1 MSPGQVLGVA
11 IEIPSPWAEQLRA
24 ARLGYGDPE
33 AEAVPPHITLL
44 PPTTIDDAVRGEVL
58 EHLTEVA
65 SRNSD
70 FTVLLRGTGT
80 FRPVSPVVFVVVAQG
95 ISECE
100 QLERDI
106 RSGPL
111 ERPLGFPYHPHV
123 TVAHDVADSELDRAF
138 GDLAHFSAEFT
149 VDAFRLYSHVGGR
162 WVPDRDLSLR
172 G

>member
-11 IEIPSPWAEQLRA
+11 IEVPSPWAEQLRA
-24 ARLGYGDPE
+24 ARQSYGDPE
-33 AEAVPPHITLL
+33 AQAVPPHITLL
-44 PPTTIDDAVRGEVL
+44 PPTTIDDAVRDEVL

-65 SRNSD
+65 AQTSA
-70 FTVLLRGTGT
+70 FTVLLRGAGT

-100 QLERDI
+100 QLERRV

-111 ERPLGFPYHPHV
+111 ERPVGFPYHPHV
-123 TVAHDVADSELDRAF
+123 TVAHDVAEAELDRAF
-138 GDLAHFSAEFT
+138 SDFSGFSAEFT
-149 VDAFRLYSHVGGR
+149 VNGFRLYRHVGGS
-162 WVPDRDLSLR
+162 WVPDRDLQLF

>member
-1 MSPGQVLGVA
+1 VLGVA

-24 ARLGYGDPE
+24 ARLSYGDTE
-33 AEAVPPHITLL
+33 AQAVPPHITLL
-44 PPTTIDDAVRGEVL
+44 PPTTIDDAVRDEVL
-58 EHLTEVA
+58 AHLVEVA
-65 SRNSD
+65 NRTSP
-70 FTVLLRGTGT
+70 FAVLLRGAGT

-100 QLERDI
+100 QLERGV

-111 ERPLGFPYHPHV
+111 ERPVGFPYHPHV
-123 TVAHDVADSELDRAF
+123 TIAHDVADAELDRAF
-138 GDLAHFSAEFT
+138 TDFSDFSAEFT
-149 VDAFRLYSHVGGR
+149 VDVFRLYSHVGSG